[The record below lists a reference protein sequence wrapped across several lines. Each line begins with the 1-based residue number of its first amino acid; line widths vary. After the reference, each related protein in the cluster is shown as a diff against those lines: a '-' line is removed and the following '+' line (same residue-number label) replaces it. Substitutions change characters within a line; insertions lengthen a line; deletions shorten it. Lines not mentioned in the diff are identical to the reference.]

1 MSRKQEM
8 SDRIPHFPFQYQ
20 RLKEPTIQKMEQEH
34 TKQKQTFL
42 KQVEKSKKLARTKN
56 KQ

>member
-1 MSRKQEM
+1 M